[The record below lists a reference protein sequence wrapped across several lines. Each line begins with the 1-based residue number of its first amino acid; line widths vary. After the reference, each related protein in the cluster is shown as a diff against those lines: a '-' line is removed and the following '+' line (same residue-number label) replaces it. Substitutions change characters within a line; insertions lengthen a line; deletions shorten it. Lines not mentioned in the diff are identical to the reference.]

1 MTAAA
6 IDRTFIANHTFT
18 CALPT
23 RGGVCDCLPE
33 QAGSTGSGSSGYG
46 YVVARADFFGHCE
59 ICGRTVNGL
68 AHEIVDLDGIDRLCE
83 RCFLH
88 AEREQLADAMQMIDL

>member
-33 QAGSTGSGSSGYG
+33 QAGFTRSDSSGDG
-46 YVVARADFFGHCE
+46 YFVARADFLRHCA
-59 ICGRTVNGL
+59 ICGRTVSGL
-68 AHEIVDLDGIDRLCE
+68 AHEVVDLDGIDQLCE

-88 AEREQLADAMQMIDL
+88 AEREQLAYAMHMNDL